1 MSCHAINS
9 ISFTTSSLVQYRVWM
24 DDRSRV
30 CPFIRWVGGW
40 IGINAIFLSCLSV
53 CTVFPVR
60 WMIMRWGDRVYVL
73 RLLLFYKLC
82 ASRNTGIVFRSHLI
96 PVSPSHILVFVCTV
110 NNILFYFSLALVVHL
125 TPNTIIYIIWG
136 RGFFSVLFYTL
147 CVYACADFFV
157 SISFLNEIHILNI
170 YYIY

>member
-110 NNILFYFSLALVVHL
+110 NNILFYFIL
-125 TPNTIIYIIWG
+125 
-136 RGFFSVLFYTL
+136 FFSRTCCAFNTKHHHLYYLRSWFFFCSLLYTVCVCL
-147 CVYACADFFV
+147 CWFFCFDF
-157 SISFLNEIHILNI
+157 ISEWNT
-170 YYIY
+170 YS